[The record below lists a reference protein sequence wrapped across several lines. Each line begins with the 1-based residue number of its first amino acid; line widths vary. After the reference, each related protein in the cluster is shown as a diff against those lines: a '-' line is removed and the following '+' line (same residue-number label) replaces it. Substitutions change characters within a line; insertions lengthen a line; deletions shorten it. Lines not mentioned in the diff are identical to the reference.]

1 MRWGIQI
8 LRYRKEHL
16 GTPRL
21 ENFEGNLLPVAEQ
34 SECIFRIAY
43 GDSWMYVPDYEEQI
57 VHNAFQDIEIPFS
70 EYTDLYL
77 DKINRDSVFE
87 KYKINKRSNAR
98 AFYNRRKIDSLIA
111 KEKVFVQ
118 SQHITKNIEG
128 KEDFLRQLQENKD
141 YDAVFDEL
149 NEYISLQ
156 LVGDVRKYGIMVPIS
171 DKNLSTLLL
180 CYIEKG
186 EYFNAN
192 KFLTVRKMQEN
203 PLSDELMK
211 IDDIITFCR
220 KLSVAR
226 YDDKDESMVQSLID
240 EYSVKYPDLLDIHR
254 SKLWIMD
261 NNADSLDDY
270 RAIDEYCKDILEM
283 YPFDGEVMA
292 IQAKAKMECGL
303 DNEAMDLYNNAI
315 YNTRNGLIWQKIEN
329 ETGISRIDLERDFIE
344 ELNNEE

>member
-1 MRWGIQI
+1 
-8 LRYRKEHL
+8 
-16 GTPRL
+16 
-21 ENFEGNLLPVAEQ
+21 
-34 SECIFRIAY
+34 
-43 GDSWMYVPDYEEQI
+43 
-57 VHNAFQDIEIPFS
+57 
-70 EYTDLYL
+70 
-77 DKINRDSVFE
+77 
-87 KYKINKRSNAR
+87 
-98 AFYNRRKIDSLIA
+98 
-111 KEKVFVQ
+111 
-118 SQHITKNIEG
+118 
-128 KEDFLRQLQENKD
+128 
-141 YDAVFDEL
+141 
-149 NEYISLQ
+149 
-156 LVGDVRKYGIMVPIS
+156 MVPIS
-171 DKNLSTLLL
+171 NKNLSTLLL

-192 KFLTVRKMQEN
+192 NFLTVRKMQEN

>member
-1 MRWGIQI
+1 
-8 LRYRKEHL
+8 
-16 GTPRL
+16 
-21 ENFEGNLLPVAEQ
+21 
-34 SECIFRIAY
+34 
-43 GDSWMYVPDYEEQI
+43 
-57 VHNAFQDIEIPFS
+57 
-70 EYTDLYL
+70 
-77 DKINRDSVFE
+77 
-87 KYKINKRSNAR
+87 
-98 AFYNRRKIDSLIA
+98 
-111 KEKVFVQ
+111 
-118 SQHITKNIEG
+118 
-128 KEDFLRQLQENKD
+128 
-141 YDAVFDEL
+141 
-149 NEYISLQ
+149 
-156 LVGDVRKYGIMVPIS
+156 MVPIS
-171 DKNLSTLLL
+171 DKNLSTLWL